1 MKINAMPLLITLL
14 GSSFVVVAATE
25 TKNTVEKFY
34 INKSEPEW
42 FEMLH
47 EAKLQGKII
56 GLG

>member
-1 MKINAMPLLITLL
+1 MPLLITLL